1 MAGQSAG
8 MKRSEVC
15 SELKSLEVHSQ
26 NQDGPT
32 KPKGEIN
39 ERGGM
44 SYDGSGGRKVGKN
57 APVRMATK
65 P

>member
-15 SELKSLEVHSQ
+15 SELKSLEIHSQ

-32 KPKGEIN
+32 KPKGMIN
-39 ERGGM
+39 SM
-44 SYDGSGGRKVGKN
+44 TSPTHDGSGGHKVGKN